1 MSMTLKLNASAADG
15 ALSWP
20 RRLRANIQWGIA
32 TVVRAPRR
40 GTNPTWRRTG
50 RLAPYGIVL
59 LAVIVASMFYVDG
72 WVAEVMLRRP
82 DWLRTVFEGLTE
94 FGRSG
99 WFLFPTG
106 LVLLAVAFFSS
117 PAMAHADRLVLA
129 VIGFRAGF
137 LFLAIALPSLFV
149 TIVKRMIGR
158 ARPLVG
164 EQIDPLLFQQWVW
177 RPDYASLPSGHAT
190 TAFAAAV
197 AIGVLW
203 PRLRVAMFIYA
214 FIIALSRVVLDAHY
228 VSDVLAGAIVGVVGA
243 LLVRDRFTERRLVF
257 SVGLDGRVDARSGLS
272 FAHIKTVAR
281 KVFAP

>member
-1 MSMTLKLNASAADG
+1 MSMTFDVPVAEG
-15 ALSWP
+15 ALS
-20 RRLRANIQWGIA
+20 RARQLYANLQWGIA

-40 GTNPTWRRTG
+40 RTNPAWRRAG
-50 RLAPYGIVL
+50 RLVPYGIML
-59 LAVIVASMFYVDG
+59 LGVIVASMFYVDG
-72 WVAEVMLRRP
+72 WVAEIVLRRP
-82 DWLRTVFEGLTE
+82 DWLRTVFEALTE

-99 WFLFPTG
+99 WFLVPTG
-106 LVLLAVAFFSS
+106 LILLAVAFFSS
-117 PAMAHADRLVLA
+117 RAMAHVDRLVLA
-129 VIGFRAGF
+129 AIGFRVGF

-149 TIVKRMIGR
+149 TVVKRIIGR

-203 PRLRVAMFIYA
+203 PRLRVAMIIYA
-214 FIIALSRVVLDAHY
+214 FLIALSRVVLDAHFF
-228 VSDVLAGAIVGVVGA
+228 SDVLAGAIVGVVGA

-257 SVGLDGRVDARSGLS
+257 SVGLDGRVEARSGLS
-272 FAHIKTVAR
+272 FAHVKTVAR

>member
-1 MSMTLKLNASAADG
+1 MSMTLNVPVAEG
-15 ALSWP
+15 ALSRA
-20 RRLRANIQWGIA
+20 RRLYANLQWGVA

-40 GTNPTWRRTG
+40 RTNPAWRRAG
-50 RLAPYGIVL
+50 RLVPYGIML
-59 LAVIVASMFYVDG
+59 LGVIVASMFYVDG
-72 WVAEVMLRRP
+72 WVAEIVLRRP

-99 WFLFPTG
+99 WFLVPTG
-106 LVLLAVAFFSS
+106 LILLAVAFFSS
-117 PAMAHADRLVLA
+117 RAMAHVDRLVLA
-129 VIGFRAGF
+129 AIGFRAGF

-149 TIVKRMIGR
+149 TVVKRIIGR

-203 PRLRVAMFIYA
+203 PRLRVAMIIYA
-214 FIIALSRVVLDAHY
+214 FLIALSRVVLDAHFF
-228 VSDVLAGAIVGVVGA
+228 SDVLAGAIVGVVGA

-257 SVGLDGRVDARSGLS
+257 SVGLDGRVEARSGLS
-272 FAHIKTVAR
+272 FAHVKTVAR

>member
-1 MSMTLKLNASAADG
+1 MSMTLNVPVAEG
-15 ALSWP
+15 ALSRA
-20 RRLRANIQWGIA
+20 RRLYANLQWGIA

-40 GTNPTWRRTG
+40 RTNPAWRRAG
-50 RLAPYGIVL
+50 RLVPYGIVL
-59 LAVIVASMFYVDG
+59 LGVIVASMFYVDG
-72 WVAEVMLRRP
+72 WVAEIMVRRP

-99 WFLFPTG
+99 WFLVPTG
-106 LVLLAVAFFSS
+106 LIWLAVAFVSS
-117 PAMAHADRLVLA
+117 RAMVHVDRLVLA
-129 VIGFRAGF
+129 TIGFRVGF

-149 TIVKRMIGR
+149 TVIKRIIGR

-214 FIIALSRVVLDAHY
+214 FLIALSRVVLDAHY

-243 LLVRDRFTERRLVF
+243 LLVRDRFAERRLVF
-257 SVGLDGRVDARSGLS
+257 SVGLDGRVGARSGLS
-272 FAHIKTVAR
+272 LAHVKTVAR